1 MNWKSLLVSALLVSA
16 AFGTQDLRAQDV
28 VQQAIQARA
37 AGRQVSTEEII
48 AGLRE
53 SGLSR
58 AQVAQRLRQQGLD
71 PALADQYFDVLE
83 GGADEAVAPSA
94 DFLAALEQMG
104 MVFEDAGA
112 ELLDMDLEADALAAL
127 DIAEDEGGLTV
138 FGTEVFSSGTT
149 RFDPM
154 RMGPV
159 DASYRLGPDDQL
171 RLVLTGDVELAYTL
185 GVTREGSIVIP
196 DVGQVSVNG
205 RTLSDLEDVLYERL
219 GRVYSGVRRGA
230 DATTFFDAS
239 LGRLRTNQV
248 FLIGEVEA
256 PGAYQIS
263 SVASAF
269 NALHAAG
276 GPTAIGS
283 FRAVA
288 VRRGGETVATVD
300 LYDYLLSGEVSD
312 DVRLEQGDV
321 VFVPLA
327 GPQVRM
333 TGEVRR
339 EAIYEL
345 KQGEDIR
352 DAIGFAGG
360 LTAAGDGERIL
371 IDRVIPPSERVGLT
385 QRSVVDLRL
394 TDLPEDSL
402 VLMHDG
408 DVVEVFAVREMRRD
422 RVTVQ
427 GQVFRPGD
435 YTLFS
440 GMTAWDLVS
449 RAGGLLPDAF

>member
-205 RTLSDLEDVLYERL
+205 RTLSDLENVFYERL
-219 GRVYSGVRRGA
+219 GRVYSGFRRGA

-263 SVASAF
+263 SV
-269 NALHAAG
+269 
-276 GPTAIGS
+276 
-283 FRAVA
+283 
-288 VRRGGETVATVD
+288 
-300 LYDYLLSGEVSD
+300 
-312 DVRLEQGDV
+312 
-321 VFVPLA
+321 
-327 GPQVRM
+327 
-333 TGEVRR
+333 
-339 EAIYEL
+339 
-345 KQGEDIR
+345 
-352 DAIGFAGG
+352 
-360 LTAAGDGERIL
+360 
-371 IDRVIPPSERVGLT
+371 
-385 QRSVVDLRL
+385 
-394 TDLPEDSL
+394 
-402 VLMHDG
+402 
-408 DVVEVFAVREMRRD
+408 
-422 RVTVQ
+422 
-427 GQVFRPGD
+427 
-435 YTLFS
+435 
-440 GMTAWDLVS
+440 
-449 RAGGLLPDAF
+449 

>member
-58 AQVAQRLRQQGLD
+58 TQVAQRLRQQGLD

-83 GGADEAVAPSA
+83 GRASEAMEPSA
-94 DFLAALEQMG
+94 GFLAALEQMG
-104 MVFEDAGA
+104 MVFEGPAA
-112 ELLDMDLEADALAAL
+112 ELLAVDLEDGSRAAV

-138 FGTEVFSSGTT
+138 FGTEVFRSGTT

-205 RTLSDLEDVLYERL
+205 RTLSDLENVFYERL

-230 DATTFFDAS
+230 
-239 LGRLRTNQV
+239 
-248 FLIGEVEA
+248 
-256 PGAYQIS
+256 
-263 SVASAF
+263 
-269 NALHAAG
+269 
-276 GPTAIGS
+276 
-283 FRAVA
+283 
-288 VRRGGETVATVD
+288 
-300 LYDYLLSGEVSD
+300 
-312 DVRLEQGDV
+312 
-321 VFVPLA
+321 
-327 GPQVRM
+327 
-333 TGEVRR
+333 
-339 EAIYEL
+339 
-345 KQGEDIR
+345 
-352 DAIGFAGG
+352 
-360 LTAAGDGERIL
+360 
-371 IDRVIPPSERVGLT
+371 
-385 QRSVVDLRL
+385 
-394 TDLPEDSL
+394 
-402 VLMHDG
+402 
-408 DVVEVFAVREMRRD
+408 
-422 RVTVQ
+422 
-427 GQVFRPGD
+427 
-435 YTLFS
+435 
-440 GMTAWDLVS
+440 
-449 RAGGLLPDAF
+449 